1 MVDNVQFESAIVK
14 FFNEV
19 LLDLKFEVR
28 YVRFDE
34 IQLHNDKCILRFIF
48 DAGRILCDFI
58 NPEEKRTS
66 ESDQRKDGMP
76 NGFPVYPVISM
87 DRWWL

>member
-1 MVDNVQFESAIVK
+1 MVDNVQFESAIVE

-34 IQLHNDKCILRFIF
+34 IQLHKDKCIRRFIF

-58 NPEEKRTS
+58 NLPSGTKINSIKFE
-66 ESDQRKDGMP
+66 
-76 NGFPVYPVISM
+76 
-87 DRWWL
+87 